1 MKGITPVITT
11 VLLLLMA
18 VAAVGGAWVWYQRMQ
33 TSSMAGGS
41 SQIESMVGG
50 AATLAVDKVK
60 CITTPSNYAGGYNIT
75 ILCVT
80 TGSITIDEV
89 KIYNSTAGIVG
100 SETGSTNLT
109 FATNT
114 LTYVVVVNTS
124 TAGGCVAGRTV
135 TVDLRKGVNYF
146 QKAYPI
152 TISSS

>member
-50 AATLAVDKVK
+50 AATLAIDKVTCLSGTSTGK
-60 CITTPSNYAGGYNIT
+60 YNVT

-80 TGSITIDEV
+80 TGSITVDEL
-89 KIYNSTAGIVG
+89 KIYNSTASVVA
-100 SETGSTNLT
+100 STTDSTNLT
-109 FATNT
+109 FTTNT
-114 LTYVVVVNTS
+114 LTYVIVANTS
-124 TAGGCVAGRTV
+124 VAAACTSGRTY
-135 TVDLRKGVNYF
+135 TIDLRKGVNYF
-146 QKAYPI
+146 QRAYPI
-152 TISSS
+152 TAAST

>member
-50 AATLAVDKVK
+50 AATLAIDKVK
-60 CITTPSNYAGGYNIT
+60 CNSTGGYNVT
-75 ILCVT
+75 IMCVT
-80 TGSITIDEV
+80 TGSITADEL
-89 KIYNSTAGIVG
+89 KIYNSTG
-100 SETGSTNLT
+100 SAVVTSTSASDLT

-114 LTYVVVVNTS
+114 LSYVNMPNT
-124 TAGGCVAGRTV
+124 TVAGGCVAGRTY

-146 QKAYPI
+146 QRAYPI
-152 TISSS
+152 TSE